1 MPVGEKDFRKVLETL
16 EEMKKKLPNGE
27 LKIIQE
33 KIERIN
39 DHQKDMRDDLSHI
52 RKKLF
57 SPEDGVIV
65 KLNRNIEIVRDH
77 ENERKAFVP
86 KINDIKNDVD
96 DLNDWKRNV
105 TKAIWLV
112 YSSIIALVAKMLFFD
127 E

>member
-1 MPVGEKDFRKVLETL
+1 MPVSDKDFKKVLETL

-39 DHQKDMRDDLSHI
+39 DHQKEMRDDIASM

-65 KLNRNIEIVRDH
+65 KLNRNIEIVENH
-77 ENERKAFVP
+77 EADRRAFVP
-86 KINDIKNDVD
+86 RINDIKNDVD

-105 TKAIWLV
+105 TKAIWVV

>member
-1 MPVGEKDFRKVLETL
+1 MPVNEKDFKKVLETL
-16 EEMKKKLPNGE
+16 EEMKAKLPNGE

-39 DHQKDMRDDLSHI
+39 EHQREMREDVSHI

-65 KLNRNIEIVRDH
+65 KLNRNIEIVENH
-77 ENERKAFVP
+77 EADRRSFVP
-86 KINDIKNDVD
+86 RINDIKNDVD

-105 TKAIWLV
+105 TKAIWVV

>member
-1 MPVGEKDFRKVLETL
+1 MPVSDKDFKKVLDTL
-16 EEMKKKLPNGE
+16 EEMKTKLPNGE

-39 DHQKDMRDDLSHI
+39 DHQKEMRDDVSHI

-65 KLNRNIEIVRDH
+65 KLNRNIEIVEKH
-77 ENERKAFVP
+77 EADRKAFAP
-86 KINDIKNDVD
+86 KMNEIKNDVD

-105 TKAIWLV
+105 TKAIWVV

>member
-1 MPVGEKDFRKVLETL
+1 MPVNEKDFKKVLETL
-16 EEMKKKLPNGE
+16 EEMKAKLPNGE

-39 DHQKDMRDDLSHI
+39 EHQKEMREDVSHI

-65 KLNRNIEIVRDH
+65 KLNRNIEIVENH
-77 ENERKAFVP
+77 EAERKAFVP
-86 KINDIKNDVD
+86 RISDIKNDVD

-105 TKAIWLV
+105 TKAIWVV

>member
-1 MPVGEKDFRKVLETL
+1 MPVSAKDFKKVLETL

-39 DHQKDMRDDLSHI
+39 DHQKEMRDDIASM

-65 KLNRNIEIVRDH
+65 KLNRNIEIVENH
-77 ENERKAFVP
+77 EADRRAFVP
-86 KINDIKNDVD
+86 RINDIKNDVD

-105 TKAIWLV
+105 TKAIWVV

>member
-1 MPVGEKDFRKVLETL
+1 
-16 EEMKKKLPNGE
+16 MKAKLPNGE

-39 DHQKDMRDDLSHI
+39 EHQKEMRDDVSHI

-65 KLNRNIEIVRDH
+65 KLNRNIEIVETH
-77 ENERKAFVP
+77 EADRKSFVP
-86 KINDIKNDVD
+86 RINDIKNDVD

-105 TKAIWLV
+105 TKAIWVV

>member
-1 MPVGEKDFRKVLETL
+1 MPVNEKDFKKVLETL
-16 EEMKKKLPNGE
+16 EEMKTKLPNGE

-39 DHQKDMRDDLSHI
+39 EHQREMREDVSHI

-65 KLNRNIEIVRDH
+65 KLNRNIEIVENH
-77 ENERKAFVP
+77 EAERKAFVP
-86 KINDIKNDVD
+86 RINDIKNDVD

-105 TKAIWLV
+105 TKAIWVV

>member
-1 MPVGEKDFRKVLETL
+1 MPVSDKDFKRVLETL
-16 EEMKKKLPNGE
+16 EEMKQKLPNGE

-39 DHQKDMRDDLSHI
+39 EHQKEMRDDVSHI

-65 KLNRNIEIVRDH
+65 KLNRNIEIVETH
-77 ENERKAFVP
+77 EADRKSFVP
-86 KINDIKNDVD
+86 RINDIKNDVD

-105 TKAIWLV
+105 TKAIWVV